1 MRGRST
7 LHGLLLQSYR
17 HSIIY
22 LKNTKNRLK
31 NISLGFSD
39 ACKFSIKD
47 RGELSDPSFYSEF
60 YALSDDHIEKTF
72 SKILQGLELRWRG
85 FLENFQKLFSEI
97 SAHTA
102 FDREFQGL
110 SKSLFRFDL
119 AARL

>member
-1 MRGRST
+1 M
-7 LHGLLLQSYR
+7 
-17 HSIIY
+17 
-22 LKNTKNRLK
+22 K

-39 ACKFSIKD
+39 ACKFSTKD

-60 YALSDDHIEKTF
+60 YALSDGHIEKTF
-72 SKILQGLELRWRG
+72 SKILQDLELRWSG
-85 FLENFQKLFSEI
+85 FLENFLQKLFSEI

-119 AARL
+119 AARLH